1 MLDFLSAF
9 GIMLLESCFY
19 ASASFFHA
27 FMLFHMFLFGY
38 FSALLYFVLHI
49 KRIKK
54 RIEKSEK
61 YKNSVCFVYI
71 GTCVPWM
78 TIETKFSKLC
88 IICSLDEHLYA
99 QLSK

>member
-1 MLDFLSAF
+1 MISYL
-9 GIMLLESCFY
+9 LLESCFH
-19 ASASFFHA
+19 APASFFHA

-49 KRIKK
+49 KRIFFL
-54 RIEKSEK
+54 EKSEK

-71 GTCVPWM
+71 STCVPWM
-78 TIETKFSKLC
+78 AIETMFSKFC